1 MLCRLSL
8 LLLVAV
14 VVALVVYSNHQRR
27 RPAPAVYELVE
38 LPNDLEASLGS
49 RFRAWQQA
57 HGKTYSTGE
66 ERSSRLANFQAS
78 LARVQLHNA
87 QPQRTF
93 DMGLTSFADLSDD
106 EFLQLVETKITDCYA
121 NGTSSSFPHQLALPN
136 AVDWRE
142 CGAVTPVKNQAQCG
156 SCWAFAT
163 VAALEAHHFI
173 QTGKRLILSEQQLVD
188 CSRAYGN
195 MGCHGGWPAS
205 ALQYIVE
212 SKSGLVQADQY
223 PYEAKDGQCRTP
235 ARSKFLRPAPATA
248 KVRSVFNITQN
259 DEHGLEMAVAAYGP
273 VTIAFKVN
281 PDIRLYKSGVYS
293 SKDCGKALG
302 PQDLTHA
309 VTVVGFG
316 REEGGKKYY
325 VLKNSWG
332 VNWGS
337 GGYFLMERGVNM
349 CGIAVCASFPVL

>member
-14 VVALVVYSNHQRR
+14 VVVFVIYDARSSSNSNSDNAPTVHLVK
-27 RPAPAVYELVE
+27 
-38 LPNDLEASLGS
+38 LPNDLEVSLES

-57 HGKTYSTGE
+57 HGKTYSTSNE
-66 ERSSRLANFQAS
+66 YLHRLANFQAS
-78 LARVQLHNA
+78 LARVQSHNA

-93 DMGLTSFADLSDD
+93 DMGVTLFADLSDE

-121 NGTSSSFPHQLALPN
+121 NGTSTSHFPQQPLLTLPN
-136 AVDWRE
+136 AIDWRE
-142 CGAVTPVKNQAQCG
+142 RGAVTPVKNQGQCG

-173 QTGKRLILSEQQLVD
+173 HTGKRLILSEQQLVD

-235 ARSKFLRPAPATA
+235 AVSKFLRPAPASV

-259 DEHGLEMAVAAYGP
+259 DEQGLEMAVAAYGP
-273 VTIAFKVN
+273 VTIAFKVT

-293 SKDCGKALG
+293 SKDCGKKLG

-316 REEGGKKYY
+316 REEGGK
-325 VLKNSWG
+325 SA
-332 VNWGS
+332 
-337 GGYFLMERGVNM
+337 E
-349 CGIAVCASFPVL
+349 